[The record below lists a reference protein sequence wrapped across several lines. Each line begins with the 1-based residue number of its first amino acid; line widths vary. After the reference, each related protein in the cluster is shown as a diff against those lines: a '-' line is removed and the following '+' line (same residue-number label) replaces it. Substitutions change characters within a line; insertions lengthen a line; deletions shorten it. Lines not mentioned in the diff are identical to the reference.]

1 MLRLFLSTLLCAFA
15 AVVFGADDPPRAES
29 ATPPETHQSR
39 WLLQTSLYT
48 DHFSTDSQHVK
59 HQNLIGL
66 EWWAADNW
74 MLGAAAF
81 KNSFGQP
88 SQYVYIGKLWRP
100 LDDYQLLH
108 LKLTWGIVHGY
119 KGEYK
124 DKIPLNSDSGFAP
137 ALLPSIG
144 LSGKRFTTDVVFF
157 GTAGLIVT
165 VGVLVP

>member
-1 MLRLFLSTLLCAFA
+1 MLRLFFSTLLCAFA
-15 AVVFGADDPPRAES
+15 AVAFGADDPPRTES
-29 ATPPETHQSR
+29 APPPDGYQSR

-74 MLGAAAF
+74 LLGFASF

-88 SQYVYIGKLWRP
+88 SQYAYIGKLWRP
-100 LDDYQLLH
+100 LDNYQLVH

-124 DKIPLNSDSGFAP
+124 DKIPLNSDNGFAP

-144 LSGKRFTTDVVFF
+144 LSGKRFATDLVFF
-157 GTAGLIVT
+157 GTAGVILT
-165 VGVLVP
+165 FGVLVP

>member
-1 MLRLFLSTLLCAFA
+1 
-15 AVVFGADDPPRAES
+15 
-29 ATPPETHQSR
+29 
-39 WLLQTSLYT
+39 
-48 DHFSTDSQHVK
+48 
-59 HQNLIGL
+59 
-66 EWWAADNW
+66 

-100 LDDYQLLH
+100 LDNYQLLH